1 MNAKQVIPILRI
13 FDYQKTL
20 EFYIGWMGFE
30 IVWEHHFEE
39 NTPVYMEVKK
49 DNIILHLS
57 EHHGDGT
64 PGTNVFIWGEGVPEY
79 HKELL
84 GKNYKYNRP
93 GLEKTFYNAISFT
106 VNDPFGNK
114 IIFNEEFDE
123 EKHGDL
129 KLYSNDL

>member
-1 MNAKQVIPILRI
+1 MQNRSFLFSEFLIIRKPWNFTSVGWALKSYGNIILKKI
-13 FDYQKTL
+13 HPF
-20 EFYIGWMGFE
+20 
-30 IVWEHHFEE
+30 
-39 NTPVYMEVKK
+39 YMEVKK